1 MSKIFRYI
9 QVLFLAVLLLSSVQ
23 GQERVAE
30 SQELNQDTINRQG
43 PTDPDELESFLDG
56 IMAVHLESY
65 HIAGATLSVV
75 KDGKILLAKGYGYAD
90 IKNKKPVNPEKTLFR
105 PGSVSKLFTW
115 TAVMQLFEQG
125 KLDLEA
131 DVNQYLKDF
140 KIPDTYPEPITLTHL
155 FTHTPGF
162 EDVWTGMAARSAEDL
177 VPLGEFLA
185 ERMPPRFLPPGK
197 LAAYSNYGTALA
209 GYIVQELSG
218 IPFEEYIEENIFK
231 PLGMEQSSFR
241 QPLPPRL
248 AGDMSVGY
256 TFVKG
261 KYEARGFEFING
273 LAPAGSLSSSA
284 TDMAKFMIA
293 HLQLGKYGEQSIL
306 EEETAIMMQRQLFT
320 HDPRLDGNAYGFWEQ
335 SLNNL
340 RMIGHGG
347 DSTLFHT
354 SLVLIPER
362 NLGFYI
368 SYNSTGGAG
377 AARDELLQAF
387 LDRYYP
393 MPEELEPE
401 PSPDFLERAGRFTG
415 YYGMARGVFSTYEKI
430 ANLMMVIQVK
440 TTEEGTLLTPFPAGL
455 GIKQWVEVEP
465 LVFRELGGQ
474 GILVF
479 QENDQGR
486 IANAFV
492 NQFPY
497 FALVKLAWYQSP
509 GFHYT
514 LLAILMI
521 LFLSTLGWPLSALS
535 RLVCRRKKDI
545 RSAPWFVRG
554 VAGTISAFYI
564 IFLLGTVMA
573 LSDPMEIMFGIPSL
587 LKIALIFPLIS
598 AGLTVVALILT
609 YFVWKNR
616 YWTVCGRAQYTLI
629 ILASAVFLWF
639 LNYWKLFGF
648 NF

>member
-1 MSKIFRYI
+1 MKKILRYLP
-9 QVLFLAVLLLSSVQ
+9 VLFIAVLLFSSVQ
-23 GQERVAE
+23 GQENATE
-30 SQELNQDTINRQG
+30 SQELPKETINRQG
-43 PTDPDELESFLDG
+43 PIDPDELESFLDG
-56 IMAVHLESY
+56 IMAAHLESY

-75 KDGKILLAKGYGYAD
+75 KDGKIFLAKGYGYAD
-90 IKNKKPVNPEKTLFR
+90 VENKRTVMADKTLFR

-115 TAVMQLFEQG
+115 TAVMQLFEQD
-125 KLDLEA
+125 KLDLKA
-131 DVNQYLKDF
+131 DVNQYLKEF
-140 KIPDTYPEPITLTHL
+140 KIPDTYPDPITLTHL
-155 FTHTPGF
+155 LTHTPGF

-185 ERMPPRFLPPGK
+185 TRMPPRFLPPGK

-209 GYIVQELSG
+209 GYIVQEVSG
-218 IPFEEYIEENIFK
+218 ISFEEYVEENIFT
-231 PLGMEQSSFR
+231 PLGMEQSTFR

-248 AGDMSVGY
+248 VGDMSVGY
-256 TFVKG
+256 AYEKG

-293 HLQLGKYGEQSIL
+293 HLQYGKYGEQSIL
-306 EEETAIMMQRQLFT
+306 KEETARLMQRQLFT
-320 HDPRLDGNAYGFWEQ
+320 HDSRLDGNAYGFWEQ
-335 SLNNL
+335 SLNSL

-347 DSTLFHT
+347 DTMLFHT
-354 SLVLIPER
+354 LLVLIPEQ
-362 NLGFYI
+362 NLGLFI

-377 AARDELLQAF
+377 LARDELLQAF

-393 MPEELEPE
+393 IPEKPE
-401 PSPDFLERAGRFTG
+401 QKPSPDFLERAGRFTG

-430 ANLMMVIQVK
+430 ANLMMVINMK
-440 TTEEGTLLTPFPAGL
+440 ATAEGTLLTPFPAGL
-455 GIKQWVEVEP
+455 GVKQWVEVEP
-465 LVFRELGGQ
+465 LVFKELGGQ

-486 IANAFV
+486 ITHAYV

-509 GFHYT
+509 RFHFT

-554 VAGTISAFYI
+554 VAGAISALYI
-564 IFLLGTVMA
+564 VFLVGTVMA
-573 LSDPMEIMFGIPSL
+573 LSDFMEIMFGIPSL
-587 LKIALIFPLIS
+587 LKIVLVFPLIS

-609 YFVWKNR
+609 YFVWKNK

-629 ILASAVFLWF
+629 MLASAVILWF
-639 LNYWKLFGF
+639 LNYWNLFGF

>member
-1 MSKIFRYI
+1 MGKILRYI
-9 QVLFLAVLLLSSVQ
+9 QVLFLAVLLFSSVQ
-23 GQERVAE
+23 AQENVTE
-30 SQELNQDTINRQG
+30 SQNLSQETINRQM
-43 PTDPDELESFLDG
+43 PIDPDELEYFLDG
-56 IMAVHLESY
+56 IMTAHLQSY

-75 KDGKILLAKGYGYAD
+75 KDGKILLAKGYGFAD
-90 IKNKKPVNPEKTLFR
+90 VKNKKPVIAEKTLFR

-125 KLDLEA
+125 KLDLGV

-140 KIPDTYPEPITLTHL
+140 KIPDTYPEPITLIHL
-155 FTHTPGF
+155 LTHTPGF
-162 EDVWTGMAARSAEDL
+162 EDVWTGMGARRAEDL

-185 ERMPPRFLPPGK
+185 SRMPPRFLPPGK

-209 GYIVQELSG
+209 GYIVQEVSG
-218 IPFEEYIEENIFK
+218 IPFEEYVEEYIFK
-231 PLGMEQSSFR
+231 PLGMEQSTFR
-241 QPLPPRL
+241 QPLPARL
-248 AGDMSVGY
+248 EDDMSIGY
-256 TFVKG
+256 TYEKG

-293 HLQLGKYGEQSIL
+293 HLQYGKYGEQSIL
-306 EEETAIMMQRQLFT
+306 EEETAKLMQRQLFT

-347 DSTLFHT
+347 DSMLFH
-354 SLVLIPER
+354 SLLVLIPEQ
-362 NLGFYI
+362 NLGLFI

-377 AARDELLQAF
+377 MARDELWQAF

-393 MPEELEPE
+393 IPEDSELE

-415 YYGMARGVFSTYEKI
+415 YYQTARGVFSTYEKI
-430 ANLMMVIQVK
+430 ANLMMTIKVK
-440 TTEEGTLLTPFPAGL
+440 ATAEGTLLTPFPAGL
-455 GIKQWVEVEP
+455 GVKQWVEIEP

-486 IANAFV
+486 ITHAFV

-497 FALVKLAWYQSP
+497 FGLVKLAWYQSP

-514 LLAILMI
+514 LLGILMI

-545 RSAPWFVRG
+545 RRAPLFVRG
-554 VAGTISAFYI
+554 VAGAISAFYI
-564 IFLLGTVMA
+564 IFLVGIIMA

-587 LKIALIFPLIS
+587 LKIALVFPLIS

-609 YFVWKNR
+609 YFVWKNK
-616 YWTVCGRAQYTLI
+616 YWTVCGRTQYTLI
-629 ILASAVFLWF
+629 MLASAAFLWF
-639 LNYWKLFGF
+639 LNYWNLFGF